1 MGYSELLLPAAT
13 ELSVTHPP
21 TQLTALPPSSQVGA
35 WTEFHL
41 TSDDGSGCARTVS
54 ATTIAV
60 EFVEYMSS
68 VDYSK
73 YFDSVTTKVDERQV
87 AFSTQSVQA
96 AARKLNEF
104 LALMDPEQL
113 AAAQSQVAAF

>member
-1 MGYSELLLPAAT
+1 MDAYTDNRLM
-13 ELSVTHPP
+13 
-21 TQLTALPPSSQVGA
+21 
-35 WTEFHL
+35 
-41 TSDDGSGCARTVS
+41 SDDGSLCACGSVS

-73 YFDSVTTKVDERQV
+73 YFDSVTTKVDERQI
-87 AFSTQSVQA
+87 AFSTNSVQA
-96 AARKLNEF
+96 AQRKLNEF